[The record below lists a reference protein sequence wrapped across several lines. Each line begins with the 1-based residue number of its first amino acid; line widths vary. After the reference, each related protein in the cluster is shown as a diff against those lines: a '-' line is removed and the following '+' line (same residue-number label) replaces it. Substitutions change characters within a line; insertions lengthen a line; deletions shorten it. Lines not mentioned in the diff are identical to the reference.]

1 MLEEAM
7 EIRESQNANRQNQ
20 IKHITESVS
29 GMHMCVY
36 VCVCVCMYVC
46 VRMWKI
52 GIRERVNV
60 YVCVRTWKARIR
72 ERMNVYVY
80 VSIRWDWLHFRG

>member
-29 GMHMCVY
+29 GMHLCVY

-52 GIRERVNV
+52 GIRERMNV
-60 YVCVRTWKARIR
+60 YVCVYKDGIGCVLGDKRVRLPVR
-72 ERMNVYVY
+72 
-80 VSIRWDWLHFRG
+80 